1 MIALIIF
8 FIALGV
14 CGLAAIIGAIII
26 SIKKMAYQCKHQ
38 WKTVKDF
45 TITRG
50 DRIVGHQYIQQCVHC
65 GAVQDVKCYINDN
78 D

>member
-1 MIALIIF
+1 MLALIIF
-8 FIALGV
+8 FISLGV

-26 SIKKMAYQCKHQ
+26 TIKKMSTQCSHQ

-50 DRIVGHQYIQQCVHC
+50 DRVIGHQYIQQCVHC
-65 GAVQDVKCYINDN
+65 GAVHDVKCYINED
-78 D
+78 

>member
-1 MIALIIF
+1 MLQLTIL
-8 FIALGV
+8 FISLGV

-26 SIKKMAYQCKHQ
+26 TIKKMSTQCRHE

-50 DRIVGHQYIQQCVHC
+50 ERVIGHQYIQQCVHC
-65 GAVQDVKCYINDN
+65 GAVQDVKCYINED
-78 D
+78 

>member
-26 SIKKMAYQCKHQ
+26 SIKKMAYHCKHQ

-50 DRIVGHQYIQQCVHC
+50 DRVVGHQYIQQCVHC
-65 GAVQDVKCYINDN
+65 GAVQDVKCYIND
-78 D
+78 DD